1 MTTSRPRCI
10 SAALLLA
17 IATTLSL
24 PVQAQDAPAVDMA
37 QILQALKALKTQ
49 QVQQTKS
56 QKMRALQD
64 VSAGASNPSKAA
76 DMWEEAVRATQ
87 FAGSSKEGEQYREWK
102 DNEGSALRT
111 KEVASALRLHFN
123 WLAITLQRSAGA
135 EIKEL
140 LPAIIQH
147 TKEATASKA
156 AMEHFDENMKREREQ
171 ANARP
176 GRAER
181 KNNDGAVKKM
191 YDQVISKSVANG
203 VVAKWLQIEPLVND
217 VSKDKQKGG
226 WEMSPANVDGI
237 FGTIVLPELRA
248 QKDPRV
254 LEYWDMRLRTEAEEA
269 AKNKLD
275 FEAGK
280 FNTVTRPQLLW
291 ERAQDMAAIG
301 QRNRAISEMFNLVKT
316 HPSHPNASAWV
327 SSLEQQL
334 SEALTPAPAPATAAP
349 AAPAPA
355 AAPKAR

>member
-1 MTTSRPRCI
+1 M
-10 SAALLLA
+10 
-17 IATTLSL
+17 
-24 PVQAQDAPAVDMA
+24 DMA

-49 QVQQTKS
+49 QVQQSKS

-64 VSAGASNPSKAA
+64 VTAGASNPTKAA

-87 FAGSSKEGEQYREWK
+87 FAGSSKEGAQYREWK

-147 TKEATASKA
+147 TKEATASKI
-156 AMEHFDENMKREREQ
+156 AMEQFDENMKREKEL
-171 ANARP
+171 ANGRP
-176 GRAER
+176 GRGER
-181 KNNDGAVKKM
+181 KNNDAAVKKM
-191 YDQVISKSVANG
+191 YEQVISKSVASG
-203 VVAKWLQIEPLVND
+203 VIAKWLQIEPLVSE
-217 VSKDKQKGG
+217 VSKDKEKGG
-226 WEMSPANVDGI
+226 WEMAPANVDAI

-254 LEYWDMRLRTEAEEA
+254 PEYWDMRLRTEAEEA
-269 AKNKLD
+269 TKNKLD

-280 FNTVTRPQLLW
+280 FNAITRPQLLW
-291 ERAQDMAAIG
+291 QRAQDMAAIG
-301 QRNRAISEMFNLVKT
+301 QRNRAISEMFNLVKA
-316 HPSHPNASAWV
+316 HPAHPNASAWV
-327 SSLEQQL
+327 ASLEQQL
-334 SEALTPAPAPATAAP
+334 SQALAPAPAPAANAP

-355 AAPKAR
+355 AVPKAP